1 MEDETKG
8 VVRVSEH
15 AFVGKSPLRVDAT
28 EKVTGRAVYIDDLK
42 LSGMLYGKVLRSK
55 YAHARILGID
65 ASKAE
70 RLPGVKGVVT
80 GADIPFLHGES
91 MMDEPFLAKE
101 KVRYSGEGVAAV
113 AAVDEETAE
122 RALSLVKVEYEELPA
137 LFDPVEAAQPGAPL
151 IHDQL
156 EKYPHASAVNPLKGT
171 NICNHFEL
179 HKGNVDQGFRR
190 VRLDC

>member
-1 MEDETKG
+1 MGEEEKG
-8 VVRVSEH
+8 TVRIREHVS
-15 AFVGKSPLRVDAT
+15 VGKSPLRVDAT

-65 ASKAE
+65 ASKAK

-91 MMDEPFLAKE
+91 MMDEPFLAQE

-122 RALSLVKVEYEELPA
+122 RALRVIKVEYERLPG
-137 LFDPVEAAQPGAPL
+137 LFDPRSEEHTSELQSRL
-151 IHDQL
+151 QL
-156 EKYPHASAVNPLKGT
+156 
-171 NICNHFEL
+171 
-179 HKGNVDQGFRR
+179 
-190 VRLDC
+190 